1 MTRFIDTLR
10 RLVGPSPPV
19 CSHLDQARDVEPRTD
34 GCEECLAIGGTWV
47 ELRLCLACGHVGC
60 CDLSPNRHA
69 RAHFAESGHAII
81 RAKVPGYTWSWCW
94 IDETKV

>member
-1 MTRFIDTLR
+1 VTRFIDTLR
-10 RLVGPSPPV
+10 RLVGPTPPV

-34 GCEECLAIGGTWV
+34 GCEECLAIDGKWV